1 MVRQSHVLA
10 SCILALLTTGCGAES
25 PTPSPDAAAASP
37 SAEPPKLAEPLS
49 RSECLAAGSLSGLT
63 MPADAV
69 RTETSPIHYWFS
81 APVTAERTLPGAIAE
96 VTEKLEAAGWK
107 QLADP
112 APVTN
117 EHGSAS
123 YFSKPSSSTKQN
135 VIAQVSIGKSPDSPA
150 GAEINAV
157 VMLVGNLDA
166 REFPVPDGAKF
177 EAESPASVIYNT
189 PLKPLDLH
197 KFYKE
202 KLKDHG
208 WISYRPPNIYE
219 GYEPT
224 ADDLDR
230 EQYFLNHGIKLELM
244 YLKGDGDTRVIA
256 RLGVVKFE
264 LPLPTDADLAEFG
277 EDPPYVSFFS
287 RQPAE
292 DLVALYTKHLETDG
306 WKAGEPISKE
316 KADIAR
322 GFTSEG
328 RDPLWLGALNH
339 KGGGT
344 FLQLKV
350 DKGE

>member
-1 MVRQSHVLA
+1 
-10 SCILALLTTGCGAES
+10 
-25 PTPSPDAAAASP
+25 
-37 SAEPPKLAEPLS
+37 
-49 RSECLAAGSLSGLT
+49 

-81 APVTAERTLPGAIAE
+81 VPVTAERTLPATIAE
-96 VTEKLEAAGWK
+96 VTKKLEAAGWK

-112 APVTN
+112 EPVVN

-123 YFSKPSSSTKQN
+123 YFSKGG
-135 VIAQVSIGKSPDSPA
+135 VIAQVSIGKSPGGTE

-157 VMLVGNLDA
+157 IMLVGNLDA
-166 REFPVPDGAKF
+166 RQFPVPDGAKF

-208 WISYRPPNIYE
+208 WISYRPPNPYE

-224 ADDLDR
+224 AEDLER
-230 EQYFLNHGIKLELM
+230 EQYFLNGGIKLELM
-244 YLKGDGDTRVIA
+244 YIKGEGDTRAIV

-264 LPLPTDADLAEFG
+264 LPIPADADMAEFG
-277 EDPPYVSFFS
+277 EDPPYLSFFS
-287 RQPAE
+287 RQGAE
-292 DLVALYTKHLETDG
+292 ELVALYTKHLEADG

-322 GFTSEG
+322 GFTAEG
-328 RDPLWLGALNH
+328 REALWLGALNH